1 VLAAQSEYFR
11 GLFLSGM
18 LEARREP
25 SGSHEVKLGGT
36 SAAVFGVLLRNL
48 YTAEVP
54 NWEDSVRA
62 GAAKGGN
69 VGKGEKGC
77 REGGGGSKGE
87 GGAGGKGGVGG
98 TGEEERA
105 AARQQAMAREVLK
118 AADLFQAE
126 GLLKHCLEIF
136 RLSFTLHTAAVEC
149 LI

>member
-1 VLAAQSEYFR
+1 
-11 GLFLSGM
+11 M
-18 LEARREP
+18 
-25 SGSHEVKLGGT
+25 
-36 SAAVFGVLLRNL
+36 LLRNL

-105 AARQQAMAREVLK
+105 AARQQAMAQEVLK